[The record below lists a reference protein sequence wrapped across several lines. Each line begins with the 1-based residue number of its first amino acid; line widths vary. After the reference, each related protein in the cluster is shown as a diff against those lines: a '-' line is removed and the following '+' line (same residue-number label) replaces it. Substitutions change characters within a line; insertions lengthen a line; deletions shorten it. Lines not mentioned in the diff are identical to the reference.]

1 MSIKELKEKIEY
13 LQKETYLDDDTEVMI
28 LNAKGLYCETDNVD
42 VDGKD
47 RLIIIEK
54 HYERTD

>member
-28 LNAKGLYCETDNVD
+28 L
-42 VDGKD
+42 
-47 RLIIIEK
+47 K
-54 HYERTD
+54 HATKYTRK